1 MLRNTIMMPKVATF
15 VSFTLD
21 LIVFLSILMKLYF
34 SVASANGQRIIDF
47 RVNGERPSFVPDGM
61 TIDTDGNLY
70 VATWDGSKV
79 LKVDPT

>member
-1 MLRNTIMMPKVATF
+1 
-15 VSFTLD
+15 
-21 LIVFLSILMKLYF
+21 MKLYF